1 MCSLDE
7 VLERTHVVAL
17 PMRVKFRGVTVRE
30 AALYAGPQGW
40 GEFSA
45 FTEYAPPEAARWL
58 LSGVE
63 AAFTGLSTPP
73 CSHIPVN
80 GTIPAVGPEQLPEV
94 LDRFRECSVLKVK
107 VAEPSQ
113 SLAEDIERIATIRQL
128 RPDATLR
135 VDANRGWS
143 VNEAIAAARHLG
155 PLEYME
161 QPVATVEEMEELRR
175 WVDVPIAADES
186 IRKAEDPYEIARRRA
201 ADYAVIKVAPMGGLA
216 QVERVAEFMA
226 QHGMGIRIA
235 SALDT
240 AVGMNSGVVAAAT
253 VAPEYAAGLA
263 TSQLFIED
271 VAAPR
276 EIVGGMISTAPL
288 SPDPARLEELAAPP
302 ERRDWWLKRIAA
314 CWLELGL

>member
-1 MCSLDE
+1 M
-7 VLERTHVVAL
+7 AN
-17 PMRVKFRGVTVRE
+17 F
-30 AALYAGPQGW
+30 
-40 GEFSA
+40 
-45 FTEYAPPEAARWL
+45 
-58 LSGVE
+58 
-63 AAFTGLSTPP
+63 
-73 CSHIPVN
+73 
-80 GTIPAVGPEQLPEV
+80 VGPTSGGMKVVIDTLGEGYVAAGHERILVVPGRRDHVEETASGIIVSVRAPKLTPQYRMIAKPWRALEV

-161 QPVATVEEMEELRR
+161 QPVATVGEMEELRR

-201 ADYAVIKVAPMGGLA
+201 ADYAVIKVAPMGGVA

-263 TSQLFIED
+263 TSQLFIDD

-276 EIVGGMISTAPL
+276 EIVGGMISTAPV

-302 ERRDWWLKRIAA
+302 ERRDWWLRRIAA

>member
-1 MCSLDE
+1 MSSLDE
-7 VLERTHVVAL
+7 VLERTRVVAL

-30 AALYAGPQGW
+30 AALIEGPLGW

-45 FTEYAPPEAARWL
+45 FTEYSPAEASRWL
-58 LSGVE
+58 LSGLE
-63 AAFTGLSTPP
+63 AAFLGLPTPP
-73 CSHIPVN
+73 RSHIPVN

-94 LDRFRECSVLKVK
+94 LQRFRACSVLKVK

-113 SLAEDIERIATIRQL
+113 SLADDYERIAAIRQL

-143 VNEAIAAARHLG
+143 VNEAIAAARLLG

-161 QPVATVEEMEELRR
+161 QPVATVEEMEQLRR
-175 WVDVPIAADES
+175 WVDVPIAADEA

-201 ADYAVIKVAPMGGLA
+201 ADYAVIKVAPMGGVA
-216 QVERVAEFMA
+216 QVEKVAEFMA
-226 QHGMGIRIA
+226 RYGMGVTIA

-240 AVGMNSGVVAAAT
+240 AVGMNAGVVAAAC
-253 VAPEYAAGLA
+253 VAPERAAGLA
-263 TSQLFIED
+263 TSQLFVED
-271 VAAPR
+271 VAPPR
-276 EIVGGMISTAPL
+276 EIVDGMISTAAVA
-288 SPDPARLEELAAPP
+288 PDPARVEELAAPP
-302 ERRDWWLKRIAA
+302 ARRDWWLKRIEQ